1 MIRKLTRHLASLAL
15 VASVMTALSAA
26 PTASAAPGLKSPKI
40 KSVSSVQTFQPAANY
55 YLVETTLS
63 WKDVKGADVY
73 LVCNSLNGG
82 PTACA
87 TGIHT
92 ATYTDS
98 LNGVP
103 PGSTIT
109 YFVVACDTTTG
120 PTEVCSQSDP
130 ASVTVAA

>member
-1 MIRKLTRHLASLAL
+1 MVRKLTKRLAGMTL
-15 VASVMTALSAA
+15 VVSVMTALFAA
-26 PTASAAPGLKSPKI
+26 PTASAAPGPKAPKI

-92 ATYTDS
+92 TTYLDS

-103 PGSTIT
+103 EGSTIS
-109 YFVVACDTTTG
+109 YFVVACDTLTG
-120 PTEVCSQSDP
+120 PTEVCSQSDRTL
-130 ASVTVAA
+130 VTVGV